1 MTQDPGGS
9 DLLRRFTERRVRI
22 QSALTEKEVAVA
34 NLRRGGGVDWMN
46 YWNQKFHAANDAL
59 YRNRC

>member
-22 QSALTEKEVAVA
+22 QSALTRCPGT
-34 NLRRGGGVDWMN
+34 L
-46 YWNQKFHAANDAL
+46 AAKWLTAWSIDATASGAKRL
-59 YRNRC
+59 PVL